1 MNINLRREEALH
13 RQSRNLKRIRA
24 DLGLTQREIAE
35 RLQITVT
42 TSTLGTWQNDV
53 AFTPHRKNH
62 IYIACYAKRF
72 VWHKRLDKKFVSIK
86 IPRRIV
92 SVLRDRKQCRC
103 ARALR
108 FCLRRSCRLGGA
120 PISIRTK

>member
-42 TSTLGTWQNDV
+42 TYQ
-53 AFTPHRKNH
+53 
-62 IYIACYAKRF
+62 
-72 VWHKRLDKKFVSIK
+72 
-86 IPRRIV
+86 
-92 SVLRDRKQCRC
+92 DRK
-103 ARALR
+103 
-108 FCLRRSCRLGGA
+108 SVV
-120 PISIRTK
+120 

>member
-42 TSTLGTWQNDV
+42 TYQRWEHGKTMLRLRHIAKIISTLHVTPNDL
-53 AFTPHRKNH
+53 F
-62 IYIACYAKRF
+62 
-72 VWHKRLDKKFVSIK
+72 
-86 IPRRIV
+86 
-92 SVLRDRKQCRC
+92 
-103 ARALR
+103 
-108 FCLRRSCRLGGA
+108 G
-120 PISIRTK
+120 ISD